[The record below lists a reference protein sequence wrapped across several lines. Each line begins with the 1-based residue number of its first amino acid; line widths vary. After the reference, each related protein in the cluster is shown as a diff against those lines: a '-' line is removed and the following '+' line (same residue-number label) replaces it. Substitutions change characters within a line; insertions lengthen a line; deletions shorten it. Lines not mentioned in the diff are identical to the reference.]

1 MLTDANRVELEERG
15 FTVIP
20 GVLTEP
26 KCDRHIANYRKWLSQ
41 FKDGNWPPSKA
52 SLISRY
58 NIGNF
63 ETTWEIRLKTKSVFA
78 QVWGTEKLLTSV
90 DAIAIGRPP
99 EDGEEEF
106 ESPGQHWLHTDQSA
120 RRKGL
125 HAYQGGVYLETTD
138 EDDWTFH
145 LMEGSHKYL
154 GEFYELNPKRAFK
167 GTVNEYYYLRDDD
180 YEWFKNKGCKTVRLP
195 VPKGG
200 MVLWDSRLIHANA
213 KPMRNRRN
221 PGRWRYTIFC
231 CMTPAIWAT
240 KDDYIDR
247 KLAFESGSMTTHWP
261 SQGVRFY
268 TSSAPPSFD
277 DDTITFPTELPPIA
291 RSEQAKLLWGYT
303 QYDFNDGQPNGPDHA
318 PEIDQQSVFV
328 TRFPGTPPTC
338 QQSSGALFKRIV
350 FVAAGVSLFTFI
362 VFKYIKHR
370 NN

>member
-125 HAYQGGVYLETTD
+125 HAYQGGVYLETIG
-138 EDDWTFH
+138 H
-145 LMEGSHKYL
+145 
-154 GEFYELNPKRAFK
+154 
-167 GTVNEYYYLRDDD
+167 
-180 YEWFKNKGCKTVRLP
+180 
-195 VPKGG
+195 
-200 MVLWDSRLIHANA
+200 
-213 KPMRNRRN
+213 
-221 PGRWRYTIFC
+221 
-231 CMTPAIWAT
+231 
-240 KDDYIDR
+240 
-247 KLAFESGSMTTHWP
+247 
-261 SQGVRFY
+261 
-268 TSSAPPSFD
+268 
-277 DDTITFPTELPPIA
+277 
-291 RSEQAKLLWGYT
+291 
-303 QYDFNDGQPNGPDHA
+303 
-318 PEIDQQSVFV
+318 
-328 TRFPGTPPTC
+328 
-338 QQSSGALFKRIV
+338 
-350 FVAAGVSLFTFI
+350 FI
-362 VFKYIKHR
+362 
-370 NN
+370 